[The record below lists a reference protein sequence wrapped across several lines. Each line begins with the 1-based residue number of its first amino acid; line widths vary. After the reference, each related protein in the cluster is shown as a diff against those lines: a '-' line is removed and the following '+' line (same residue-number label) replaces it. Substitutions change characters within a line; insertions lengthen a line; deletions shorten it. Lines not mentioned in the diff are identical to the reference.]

1 VLSHQKSLLIFGYRF
16 SFSAL
21 LSLLL
26 AGSMA
31 LEANPALSQD
41 NFLSQSA
48 EIGEPGQESDQ
59 LRESSNSSGSEN
71 NNFIGNIITL
81 KLHRKDCPY
90 ASIMAFAK
98 RKYFSNL
105 ETGLSEGMQPCRFC
119 LPRYEMRVNCRI
131 VNGAGHLY
139 SNTQSETP

>member
-1 VLSHQKSLLIFGYRF
+1 
-16 SFSAL
+16 
-21 LSLLL
+21 
-26 AGSMA
+26 MA
-31 LEANPALSQD
+31 LGANPALSQD

-59 LRESSNSSGSEN
+59 LRESSNSAGSEN
-71 NNFIGNIITL
+71 NNFIGNMITL

-98 RKYFSNL
+98 RKYFSQL
-105 ETGLSEGMQPCRFC
+105 ESGLSEGMQPCRFC
-119 LPRYEMRVNCRI
+119 LPRYEMRVHCRI

>member
-1 VLSHQKSLLIFGYRF
+1 
-16 SFSAL
+16 
-21 LSLLL
+21 
-26 AGSMA
+26 MA
-31 LEANPALSQD
+31 LRAIPALSQD

-48 EIGEPGQESDQ
+48 ELGEPGQEPGQNTGQKTDPETEPETYKKTE
-59 LRESSNSSGSEN
+59 RANSSGSEN

-98 RKYFSNL
+98 RKYFSHL

>member
-1 VLSHQKSLLIFGYRF
+1 MSLLIFGYRFGYRF

-21 LSLLL
+21 LSILL

-31 LEANPALSQD
+31 LGANPALSQD

-98 RKYFSNL
+98 RKYFSQL
-105 ETGLSEGMQPCRFC
+105 ESGLSEGMQPCRFC
-119 LPRYEMRVNCRI
+119 LPRYEMRVHCRI